1 MDNTKAKNSSS
12 RSATLLIHGPL
23 GKRLASSVTDFV
35 YNNNGNILYHDQYVE
50 AQKQLYFSRIEWS
63 LENFSIPPDKI
74 GGQVQEEIGKKFG
87 MQWSLHFSDDIPRM
101 AIFVSKLSHCL
112 YEILSHYQSQE
123 WEVHIPLIISN
134 HPHLEVVAKQF
145 GIDFH
150 HFPITSANKQEQEQR
165 QLELLKQHNIHLIV
179 LARYMQIVS
188 ENFVAH
194 YPNRIIN
201 IHHSFLPAFVGAK
214 PYHAAFERGV
224 KIIGATSHYVTG
236 DLDAGPIIEQDIVR
250 IGHKDPVENLVR
262 KGLELEKTVLAR
274 AIRYHLQH
282 KIIVDDRR
290 TVIFFD

>member
-1 MDNTKAKNSSS
+1 MELT
-12 RSATLLIHGPL
+12 
-23 GKRLASSVTDFV
+23 
-35 YNNNGNILYHDQYVE
+35 
-50 AQKQLYFSRIEWS
+50 
-63 LENFSIPPDKI
+63 
-74 GGQVQEEIGKKFG
+74 
-87 MQWSLHFSDDIPRM
+87 FSDDIPRM

-123 WEVHIPLIISN
+123 WKVHIPLIISN
-134 HPHLEVVAKQF
+134 HPQLEVVAKQF

-150 HFPITSANKQEQEQR
+150 YFPINPANKQEQELR
-165 QLELLKQHNIHLIV
+165 QLELLEKDNIHFIV

-214 PYHAAFERGV
+214 PYHAAYERGV

-250 IGHKDPVENLVR
+250 ISHKDPVENLVR
-262 KGLELEKTVLAR
+262 KGRDLEKAVLAR

-282 KIIVDDRR
+282 KIIVYDRR